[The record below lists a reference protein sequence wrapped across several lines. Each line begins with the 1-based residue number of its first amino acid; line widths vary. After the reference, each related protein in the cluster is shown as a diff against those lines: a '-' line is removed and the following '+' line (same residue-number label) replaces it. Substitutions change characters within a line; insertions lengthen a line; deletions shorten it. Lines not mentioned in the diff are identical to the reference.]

1 MKTFQELYQ
10 DILEQEIGKGRKI
23 TGDYN
28 PVHMDCLLHPEQ
40 YAPVIAA
47 ESCVSCEDERACMN
61 SCVFDAIEGKN
72 GEIHINAEKCT
83 GCGECIDVCKLERI
97 TANKDVLP
105 VIQAVRSGKKDVY
118 VLIAPAFTG
127 QFGEKATPGRL
138 RTAFKAIGFK
148 GMVEVAVF
156 ADILTLKEA
165 LEFEHHVQK
174 KEDFQLTSCCC
185 PVWITMIRKIYS
197 ELVPHVP
204 GAVSPM
210 IAAGRVVKEL
220 YPDAMTVFVGP
231 CMAKKKEAR
240 LMQHL
245 EYPAIPKIIDYVE
258 TGEYCY
264 LIMEYIK
271 GQSLGELLRSGKR
284 FFDAA
289 GIQPELLSEDEKEHS
304 SRAGRIYARTGG
316 VSEAVKK
323 TVEQIDPDKKI
334 PVIPEQADG
343 VPACK
348 KLIERIQKGET
359 EANFFEGMACN
370 GGCVGGP
377 KIIIKKEEGKERVDA
392 YGDEAQYRTPLENP
406 FVLELLERLRYD
418 SVENFL
424 ENSKILTR
432 DFGE

>member
-240 LMQHL
+240 
-245 EYPAIPKIIDYVE
+245 EEDIADAVDYVLTFQE
-258 TGEYCY
+258 VQD
-264 LIMEYIK
+264 I
-271 GQSLGELLRSGKR
+271 
-284 FFDAA
+284 FDAA
-289 GIQPELLSEDEKEHS
+289 GIQPELLSEDEK
-304 SRAGRIYARTGG
+304 
-316 VSEAVKK
+316 
-323 TVEQIDPDKKI
+323 
-334 PVIPEQADG
+334 
-343 VPACK
+343 
-348 KLIERIQKGET
+348 
-359 EANFFEGMACN
+359 
-370 GGCVGGP
+370 
-377 KIIIKKEEGKERVDA
+377 
-392 YGDEAQYRTPLENP
+392 
-406 FVLELLERLRYD
+406 
-418 SVENFL
+418 
-424 ENSKILTR
+424 
-432 DFGE
+432 

>member
-1 MKTFQELYQ
+1 MKSEAALCLFRHAFDQFPDLVQFCVIVNFFNILISILFQSLDLELG
-10 DILEQEIGKGRKI
+10 IF
-23 TGDYN
+23 
-28 PVHMDCLLHPEQ
+28 
-40 YAPVIAA
+40 
-47 ESCVSCEDERACMN
+47 RA
-61 SCVFDAIEGKN
+61 
-72 GEIHINAEKCT
+72 
-83 GCGECIDVCKLERI
+83 
-97 TANKDVLP
+97 
-105 VIQAVRSGKKDVY
+105 
-118 VLIAPAFTG
+118 
-127 QFGEKATPGRL
+127 
-138 RTAFKAIGFK
+138 
-148 GMVEVAVF
+148 
-156 ADILTLKEA
+156 
-165 LEFEHHVQK
+165 
-174 KEDFQLTSCCC
+174 
-185 PVWITMIRKIYS
+185 
-197 ELVPHVP
+197 
-204 GAVSPM
+204 
-210 IAAGRVVKEL
+210 VKEIPL
-220 YPDAMTVFVGP
+220 
-231 CMAKKKEAR
+231 AKKKEAR
-240 LMQHL
+240 
-245 EYPAIPKIIDYVE
+245 EEDIADAVDYVLTFQE
-258 TGEYCY
+258 VQD
-264 LIMEYIK
+264 I
-271 GQSLGELLRSGKR
+271 
-284 FFDAA
+284 FDAA

-406 FVLELLERLRYD
+406 FVLELLERLGYD